1 MVNANFK
8 KLRNHPRPPLPTNGA
23 GQWRVW
29 GVGEGGRGTPLRA
42 RAHALCSLAD
52 GPCQKHFQ
60 GTCRR
65 GDWRRPASI
74 SGVAGRRG
82 NRSLPRRP
90 GPPEPHAFTA
100 GQTAPAFYR
109 PPRARETHRGK
120 PAAPQLLRGPRGAS
134 ERGRGDQDSGLGRLC
149 WCQACTVWGP
159 GRGGSFVRSPS
170 LFWGLPLISTP
181 SPSPGRRGSRRHPQV
196 RPFVWEVGA
205 PGKTARTSGPGAS
218 SHWATSPGLQG
229 SRVPRRARPP

>member
-1 MVNANFK
+1 MRNSSGCDRQDVPIRQRDRQSQGETRGGCLCGKLTRAAWPAPLFRDRRAPLLPEANANQPGSQGCDSQQVTTSAFWSLNQAGTCK
-8 KLRNHPRPPLPTNGA
+8 SGMVTESQARWKVSPRSLQTLTPTGRNTERSADHLPTLSA
-23 GQWRVW
+23 
-29 GVGEGGRGTPLRA
+29 
-42 RAHALCSLAD
+42 
-52 GPCQKHFQ
+52 
-60 GTCRR
+60 
-65 GDWRRPASI
+65 
-74 SGVAGRRG
+74 
-82 NRSLPRRP
+82 
-90 GPPEPHAFTA
+90 
-100 GQTAPAFYR
+100 
-109 PPRARETHRGK
+109 
-120 PAAPQLLRGPRGAS
+120 
-134 ERGRGDQDSGLGRLC
+134 
-149 WCQACTVWGP
+149 

>member
-1 MVNANFK
+1 MASLGCWGGAVPRSAHAHTRSAPSPTVHVKNISRGPAGAAIGGG
-8 KLRNHPRPPLPTNGA
+8 PRPSAALPGDGETAPCPA
-23 GQWRVW
+23 G
-29 GVGEGGRGTPLRA
+29 P
-42 RAHALCSLAD
+42 ALPS
-52 GPCQKHFQ
+52 
-60 GTCRR
+60 
-65 GDWRRPASI
+65 
-74 SGVAGRRG
+74 
-82 NRSLPRRP
+82 
-90 GPPEPHAFTA
+90 PHAFTA

-149 WCQACTVWGP
+149 RCQACTVWGP
-159 GRGGSFVRSPS
+159 GRGESFVRSPS